1 MILYIASNVI
11 LSEEEEEEE
20 EEARASWRT
29 CHLCNQSRGPQDHGM
44 LDTLEWTW
52 TDIGPW

>member
-11 LSEEEEEEE
+11 LSKEE
-20 EEARASWRT
+20 EEARASWQT

-44 LDTLEWTW
+44 LDTLE
-52 TDIGPW
+52 